1 MTGAT
6 INPTLSYNP
15 YATTYGASDSIY
27 TDFSP
32 NSLFDSPYDEFATDF
47 NSDST
52 GSPVSPISPVLSSSS
67 FGLADDWMS
76 WDKIDQISPTNTTFF
91 KAEPVDGPILS
102 SIPPRHLSLSPAI
115 NPMELTMPSNMN
127 MLSESKP
134 LAMFQQPANMIPPPV
149 LYSSP
154 QATTQ
159 VPVQVVPSTAARRN
173 SKSLKR
179 KSSSSPSDDESSS
192 PPPPARRN
200 SATKKDDVLGPKKTA
215 HNMIEKRYRTNL
227 NDKIAQLRDS
237 VPALRIVAQRL
248 DQVEDEGGEFHDA
261 EDLAPIPKLN
271 KATIL
276 SKATEYIAQ
285 LEKRN
290 RGLETENNMLRG
302 RMEGLEMLMMNRSA
316 GNLQVWN

>member
-6 INPTLSYNP
+6 INPSLSFDP
-15 YATTYGASDSIY
+15 YATTYGASDSQIY

-32 NSLFDSPYDEFATDF
+32 NSLFESYDDFATDF

-67 FGLADDWMS
+67 FGLADDWMT
-76 WDKIDQISPTNTTFF
+76 WDKIDQASPTNGFF
-91 KAEPVDGPILS
+91 KTEPVDASVLA
-102 SIPPRHLSLSPAI
+102 SIPPRTLSLSPAI
-115 NPMELTMPSNMN
+115 NPMDLAMPNN
-127 MLSESKP
+127 MLPENMSKP
-134 LAMFQQPANMIPPPV
+134 LPMFQPPTTLIQPPV

-154 QATTQ
+154 RPTPQAE
-159 VPVQVVPSTAARRN
+159 VQVAPSTAQRRN

-179 KSSSSPSDDESSS
+179 KSSSSPSDEEASS

-248 DQVEDEGGEFHDA
+248 DQQEGEDGEFHD
-261 EDLAPIPKLN
+261 EDLAPVPKLN

-290 RGLETENNMLRG
+290 RGLESENNMLRG

-316 GNLQVWN
+316 GNLWN

>member
-1 MTGAT
+1 MT
-6 INPTLSYNP
+6 
-15 YATTYGASDSIY
+15 
-27 TDFSP
+27 
-32 NSLFDSPYDEFATDF
+32 
-47 NSDST
+47 
-52 GSPVSPISPVLSSSS
+52 
-67 FGLADDWMS
+67 
-76 WDKIDQISPTNTTFF
+76 WDKIDQASPANGFF
-91 KAEPVDGPILS
+91 KTEPVDGSVLA
-102 SIPPRHLSLSPAI
+102 SIPPRTLSLSPAI
-115 NPMELTMPSNMN
+115 NPMDLTMPHN
-127 MLSESKP
+127 MLPENMSKSLP
-134 LAMFQQPANMIPPPV
+134 MIQQPTTLIQPPV

-154 QATTQ
+154 RPAPQVEAQVAPSTTQ
-159 VPVQVVPSTAARRN
+159 RRN

-179 KSSSSPSDDESSS
+179 KSSSSPSDEDATS

-200 SATKKDDVLGPKKTA
+200 SATKKDEVLGPKKTA

-248 DQVEDEGGEFHDA
+248 DQQEGEDGEFHDG
-261 EDLAPIPKLN
+261 EDLAPVPKLN

-290 RGLETENNMLRG
+290 RGLESENNMLRG

-316 GNLQVWN
+316 GNLWN